1 MENPVFNELLVALP
15 DWSARLK
22 VLSARYPETYTPQP
36 SRKRAPS
43 LSICEDEPVQP
54 CAKVTPAAEGS
65 QAVTTVVGPHPLKQ
79 TPASA
84 AAAAAAAEEKEKLQ
98 QRRETEVPQECPP
111 PPKQM
116 SKMNAKPTPPKAKFS
131 AINGPQIYYDGEAQ
145 KALFDCWTTLN
156 AKRGQLRKEMMG
168 IRRKKMM
175 SLPIT
180 DYGYSDESDEE
191 DGESEKPKE
200 TPEEKQARLVE
211 EKRKAEEERIRL
223 EREKKAAEVLEYI
236 DSCLDKAAKGCE
248 NAAFLWLKGEACS
261 GHVNFIAGRMQEA
274 VDRIKAEIA
283 KAAEPKPEPVEKIEQ
298 DDEGLGDDDEGLG
311 DDVYMEDAGQPQTI
325 KVDSRPEH
333 RIARPIRRAGGFV
346 A

>member
-22 VLSARYPETYTPQP
+22 VLSARYPETFTPQP

-43 LSICEDEPVQP
+43 LSICEDEPVKP

-65 QAVTTVVGPHPLKQ
+65 QAVTTVVGPHPLRQ
-79 TPASA
+79 TPAAA

-98 QRRETEVPQECPP
+98 QRKETE
-111 PPKQM
+111 
-116 SKMNAKPTPPKAKFS
+116 PTPPKAKFS

-191 DGESEKPKE
+191 DGESEKKKE
-200 TPEEKQARLVE
+200 TPEEKQARLEE

-261 GHVNFIAGRMQEA
+261 GHVNFIVGRMQDA
-274 VDRIKAEIA
+274 VERIKAEIA
-283 KAAEPKPEPVEKIEQ
+283 KAAEPKPEPVEKIEP
-298 DDEGLGDDDEGLG
+298 DEGLGDDDEGLG

-333 RIARPIRRAGGFV
+333 RIARPIRRAGGFM

>member
-1 MENPVFNELLVALP
+1 MENVVFNELLVALP
-15 DWSARLK
+15 DWSSRLK
-22 VLSARYPETYTPQP
+22 ALSARYPETVTPQP

-43 LSICEDEPVQP
+43 LSICEDEPVAA
-54 CAKVTPAAEGS
+54 CAKVLPAGESS
-65 QAVTTVVGPHPLKQ
+65 QAVTTVVGPHPLKP
-79 TPASA
+79 TPAA
-84 AAAAAAAEEKEKLQ
+84 LAAAAEEKEKLQ
-98 QRRETEVPQECPP
+98 QQQKKKRESEVPQECPP

-180 DYGYSDESDEE
+180 DYGYSDESEDE
-191 DGESEKPKE
+191 DAESKPKE
-200 TPEEKQARLVE
+200 TLEEKQARLEE
-211 EKRKAEEERIRL
+211 EKRKAEEERIRQ

-261 GHVNFIAGRMQEA
+261 GHVNFIAGRMQDA

-283 KAAEPKPEPVEKIEQ
+283 KAAEPKPESTGKILP
-298 DDEGLGDDDEGLG
+298 DEGLGDDDEGLG

-325 KVDSRPEH
+325 KVDQRPEQ
-333 RIARPIRRAGGFV
+333 RIPRPVRRAGGFV

>member
-22 VLSARYPETYTPQP
+22 VLSARYPETVTPQP

-43 LSICEDEPVQP
+43 LSICEDEPIPP
-54 CAKVTPAAEGS
+54 CARVTPAAEGS

-79 TPASA
+79 TPA
-84 AAAAAAAEEKEKLQ
+84 AAAEEKERLQ
-98 QRRETEVPQECPP
+98 QRKETEVPQECPP

-180 DYGYSDESDEE
+180 DYGYSDESEEE
-191 DGESEKPKE
+191 DGESEGKPKE
-200 TPEEKQARLVE
+200 TPEEKQARLEE

-261 GHVNFIAGRMQEA
+261 GHVNFIAGRMQDA

-283 KAAEPKPEPVEKIEQ
+283 KAAEPKPEPVAKIEQ
-298 DDEGLGDDDEGLG
+298 DDDEGLG

-325 KVDSRPEH
+325 KVDQREEH
-333 RIARPIRRAGGFV
+333 HIARPIRRAGGF
-346 A
+346 